1 MTTAFPTRIE
11 TAIIG
16 AGQAGL
22 AMSALLRAAE
32 RDHVVLDRR
41 EQLGGGWRDRWDAF
55 RLVSPAWSAGL
66 LGWAYDGD
74 DPDGFL
80 PRDVIAGRV
89 AAYADRV
96 AAPVVTG
103 TDVQRVTARP
113 LGGFRLETSQ
123 GSLDADQVI
132 LATGGFHRPHMPTMA
147 GELPARVLSLHSH
160 YYRREPDLPPGG
172 VLVVGSA
179 QSGVQ
184 LAEELHAAGRD
195 VYLAVGSAGRV
206 PRRYRGRD
214 IFVWLALL
222 VDRGEELG
230 VALPT
235 ADKLPHPSRRY
246 AGNPHLSGHRGGQ
259 EINLRAL
266 GRGGITLLGRLEA
279 IDGERVRLADDLG
292 ANLDFA
298 DRFFRERFQNDIDE
312 LAIRAGIDAP
322 PAEPSP
328 AVDFDPPIV
337 RELDLA
343 DRGIG
348 TVLWT
353 SGYRQDWSW
362 IEPPIADELG
372 FARQADGVV
381 TDVPGLFVI
390 GSLWQRDQAS
400 ATLFGVQRDA
410 RRLAARMGIDSTL
423 AS

>member
-1 MTTAFPTRIE
+1 MTTAFPARIE

-22 AMSALLRAAE
+22 TMSAILGAAGRE
-32 RDHVVLDRR
+32 HVVLEGR
-41 EQLGGGWRDRWDAF
+41 EELGGGWRDRWDAF

-74 DPDGFL
+74 DPDAFL

-89 AAYADRV
+89 AEYADRIGS
-96 AAPVVTG
+96 PVVTG
-103 TDVQRVTARP
+103 TDVRRVTARP

-123 GSLDADQVI
+123 GSCDADQVI
-132 LATGGFHRPHMPTMA
+132 LATGGFHRPHTPAMA
-147 GELPARVLSLHSH
+147 GELPAQVLSLHSH
-160 YYRREPDLPPGG
+160 HYRRETDLPRGG

-195 VYLAVGSAGRV
+195 VYLAVGTAGRV
-206 PRRYRGRD
+206 PRWYRGRD
-214 IFVWLALL
+214 IFSWLALM
-222 VDRGEELG
+222 VDRGDELG
-230 VALPT
+230 VPLPT
-235 ADKLPHPSRRY
+235 ADQLPHPGRRY
-246 AGNPHLSGHRGGQ
+246 AGNPHLSGHRGGH
-259 EINLRAL
+259 EVNLRAL
-266 GRGGITLLGRLEA
+266 GRDGITLLGRLEA
-279 IDGERVRLADDLG
+279 IDGDRVRLADDLA
-292 ANLDFA
+292 ANLDFSE
-298 DRFFRERFQNDIDE
+298 RFFRERFQDDIDE
-312 LAIRAGIDAP
+312 LARRAGIDAP

-328 AVDFDPPIV
+328 AVDFEPPIV

-372 FARQADGVV
+372 FARQTDGMV

-410 RRLAARMGIDSTL
+410 RRLAARMGIEATL
-423 AS
+423 VS

>member
-1 MTTAFPTRIE
+1 MTTAFPTRVE
-11 TAIIG
+11 TAIVG

-22 AMSALLRAAE
+22 TMSALLGAAG
-32 RDHVVLDRR
+32 RDHVLLERR
-41 EQLGGGWRDRWDAF
+41 EELGGGWRDRWDAF
-55 RLVSPAWSAGL
+55 RLVTPGWTTGM
-66 LGWAYDGD
+66 LGWPYDGD
-74 DPDGFL
+74 DPDGFV

-89 AAYADRV
+89 AAYAGRIG
-96 AAPVVTG
+96 APVVTG
-103 TDVQRVTARP
+103 TDVRRVTMRP

-123 GSLDADQVI
+123 GTLDADQVI
-132 LATGGFHRPHMPTMA
+132 LATGGFHRPNTPAMA
-147 GELPARVLSLHSH
+147 ASLADRVLSLHSH
-160 YYRREPDLPPGG
+160 DYRREQDLPPGG

-184 LAEELHAAGRD
+184 LAEELQAAGRD

-214 IFVWLALL
+214 IFFWLGLL
-222 VDRGEELG
+222 VERGEELG
-230 VALPT
+230 VPLPT
-235 ADKLPHPSRRY
+235 AAQLPHPSRRY
-246 AGNPHLSGHRGGQ
+246 AGNPHLSGHRGGH
-259 EINLRAL
+259 EVNLRAL
-266 GRGGITLLGRLEA
+266 GRDGITLLGRLEA
-279 IDGERVRLADDLG
+279 IDGERVRLADDLP
-292 ANLDFA
+292 ANLDMA
-298 DRFFRERFQNDIDE
+298 ERFFRERFQNDIDE
-312 LAIRAGIDAP
+312 LASRAGIDAP
-322 PAEPSP
+322 PAEPP
-328 AVDFDPPIV
+328 PVVDFEPPIL

-362 IEPPIADELG
+362 IEPPIADEFG
-372 FARQADGVV
+372 FARQTDGVV